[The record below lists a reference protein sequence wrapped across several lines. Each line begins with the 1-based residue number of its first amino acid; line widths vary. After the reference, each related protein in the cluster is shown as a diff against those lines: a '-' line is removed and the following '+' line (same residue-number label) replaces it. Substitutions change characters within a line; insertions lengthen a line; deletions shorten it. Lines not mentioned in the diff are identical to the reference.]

1 MSVLFCIVSLKKLK
15 LDLSISILLLALHVS
30 CTLQIPVGYIISSV
44 LLLKEKENIPEERN
58 FVAQN
63 EVIRWEK
70 AEKGLISGRNQWPW
84 KKMPPS
90 KTPRFV
96 SREKKTISSL
106 YLQLFFRDCAPHK
119 RNVKVWK
126 KERGWWPFQIAHSSH
141 TLRLLQKKGPMII
154 NM

>member
-1 MSVLFCIVSLKKLK
+1 MRHFSLSAEFQSPRSTNDQARDYHCEINLSYLFFFCIVSLKKLK

-30 CTLQIPVGYIISSV
+30 CTLQIPIGYIISSV

-70 AEKGLISGRNQWPW
+70 AEKELISGRNQWPW

-96 SREKKTISSL
+96 SREKENNFIALFTIILS
-106 YLQLFFRDCAPHK
+106 
-119 RNVKVWK
+119 W
-126 KERGWWPFQIAHSSH
+126 
-141 TLRLLQKKGPMII
+141 LRAA
-154 NM
+154 